1 MSSVAIVTVAN
12 ARHVRSAEMT
22 SAETSHATSAE
33 PAHVAAAEAA
43 HVAAAEAAHMT
54 AATAT
59 HVTTAAA
66 TSVSASASAT
76 ACLRTRRQQRRCKH
90 GGCQYLHRSSY
101 HNIFLSTHRA
111 ISDR

>member
-1 MSSVAIVTVAN
+1 VPSTEA
-12 ARHVRSAEMT
+12 
-22 SAETSHATSAE
+22 
-33 PAHVAAAEAA
+33 AHVAAAEAA
-43 HVAAAEAAHMT
+43 HVAAAEAAHVT

-59 HVTTAAA
+59 HVTTAAT
-66 TSVSASASAT
+66 TSVSAAAASAT

-101 HNIFLSTHRA
+101 HNIFLSTHRV

>member
-12 ARHVRSAEMT
+12 ARHVRSAEVT
-22 SAETSHATSAE
+22 SAETSDATS
-33 PAHVAAAEAA
+33 AEAA
-43 HVAAAEAAHMT
+43 HVT

-59 HVTTAAA
+59 HVTTAAT
-66 TSVSASASAT
+66 TSVSAAAASAT

-101 HNIFLSTHRA
+101 HNIFLSTDRV

>member
-12 ARHVRSAEMT
+12 ARHVRSAEVT
-22 SAETSHATSAE
+22 SAETSDATSAE

-43 HVAAAEAAHMT
+43 HVT

-59 HVTTAAA
+59 HVTTAAT
-66 TSVSASASAT
+66 TSVSAAAASAT

-101 HNIFLSTHRA
+101 HNIFLSTDRV

>member
-12 ARHVRSAEMT
+12 ARHVRSAEVT
-22 SAETSHATSAE
+22 SAETSDATSAE
-33 PAHVAAAEAA
+33 PAHVAST
-43 HVAAAEAAHMT
+43 EAAHMT

-59 HVTTAAA
+59 HVTTAAT
-66 TSVSASASAT
+66 TSVSAAAS
-76 ACLRTRRQQRRCKH
+76 ACLRTRRKQRRCKH